1 MSKGLSNG
9 PYLHAK
15 EPINAVPHSIQLFA
29 SDVVVGYRRGAKN
42 TPEAG
47 RETVGTFSRKSRS
60 RLAFVANNTSVEFRS
75 IVTLTY
81 PADFPDD
88 GELVKRH
95 LRNMLMRFRRRYAAI
110 EYLWFIE
117 FQKRGAPH
125 FHILLSTDELNRDWL
140 SASWYIIC
148 AGCDP
153 DPRHLAAG
161 TNWSL
166 VRSPGGLRRYAVKYA
181 SKLRQKDVPL
191 AYQSVGRFWGHS
203 RGVAPK
209 PISDVIILLDPEE
222 LWELLE
228 RWPHVGSLCRP
239 LTTLYNA
246 SDYVFDRLVDHGAEI
261 DGHLT
266 LVR

>member
-1 MSKGLSNG
+1 MPVNL
-9 PYLHAK
+9 
-15 EPINAVPHSIQLFA
+15 IPHSIQLFA
-29 SDVVVGYRRGAKN
+29 NDVIVGYRRGAKN
-42 TPEAG
+42 TPEPG
-47 RETVGTFSRKSRS
+47 RESVGEFSRKSRS
-60 RLAFVANNTSVEFRS
+60 RLAFVANNTSVQFLS

-95 LRNMLMRFRRRYAAI
+95 LRNMLMRFRRKYQAI

-125 FHILLSTDELNRDWL
+125 FHILLSTEKLNRDWL

-161 TNWSL
+161 TNWAL

-181 SKLRQKDVPL
+181 AKIYQKAVPL

-209 PISDVIILLDPEE
+209 PLTDVLLLNDPEE
-222 LWELLE
+222 LFELVSY
-228 RWPHVGSLCRP
+228 WPHLASLAKP
-239 LTTLYNA
+239 LVTLYNA
-246 SDYVFDRLVDHGAEI
+246 TPHVLAKLADLQYDI
-261 DGHLT
+261 DQHLT
-266 LVR
+266 PGS